1 MNILHISRTMGQGG
15 AEKVV
20 YQLCNSCPSNINLFV
35 ASTGGNLADKLELNG
50 VKQFII
56 PDIDKKNPFLM
67 VKTIIILN
75 RIIRKYNIDIIHSHH
90 RMAAFYSRL
99 LTFFNKK
106 VKRVYTAHNVFYN
119 KKKLLSFALNNSS
132 IVAVGNGVKN
142 NLVQIFNISA
152 DRVNIIYNSVEY
164 PKRISKVDEISKLK
178 KNTIIVAAIG
188 RLSEQKGLDIFIK
201 SISLCSNKV
210 KALIVGDGQIKPQLL
225 NLVNKLHLE
234 DRVIFLGYRNDVL
247 NIINSVDFVVLPS
260 RWEGF
265 PLTPIETFM
274 MKKTIIATNIDGN
287 NEIIKDQ
294 FSGLLFEKDNY
305 VELSK
310 KINLLSSDNKLR
322 SNLEN
327 NAYNEYKK
335 KYSYSTFINKYYKLY
350 KSLR

>member
-1 MNILHISRTMGQGG
+1 M
-15 AEKVV
+15 
-20 YQLCNSCPSNINLFV
+20 
-35 ASTGGNLADKLELNG
+35 
-50 VKQFII
+50 
-56 PDIDKKNPFLM
+56 
-67 VKTIIILN
+67 
-75 RIIRKYNIDIIHSHH
+75 
-90 RMAAFYSRL
+90 
-99 LTFFNKK
+99 
-106 VKRVYTAHNVFYN
+106 
-119 KKKLLSFALNNSS
+119 
-132 IVAVGNGVKN
+132 
-142 NLVQIFNISA
+142 
-152 DRVNIIYNSVEY
+152 
-164 PKRISKVDEISKLK
+164 
-178 KNTIIVAAIG
+178 
-188 RLSEQKGLDIFIK
+188 DIFIK

-210 KALIVGDGQIKPQLL
+210 KALIVGDGELKPQLL